1 MLDSLL
7 RPKIQKHLD
16 GIIKRSFLSTTHPNT
31 ISVLGCILG
40 IISAVLI
47 YFQLKYLAALFLL
60 VSGVAD
66 ILDGTVARLFQKK
79 TATGCT
85 IDIVFD
91 RLIECSV
98 IFALFLI
105 SPEQRS
111 LVSMLL
117 LVGVVMC
124 LTSFFVVGML
134 SYNTSEKSFHY
145 SPGICERGEA
155 FIFFINMIIF
165 PKAFQLLGYIFS
177 SLMLIT
183 ALVRTTEFI
192 RQDKLSNLSTFHE
205 SDE

>member
-1 MLDSLL
+1 MLDSVL
-7 RPKIQKHLD
+7 RPKIQKHID
-16 GIIKRSFLSTTHPNT
+16 NIVYRSFLSSTHPNT

-40 IISAVLI
+40 ITSAVLI
-47 YFQLKYLAALFLL
+47 YYQIKYLAALFLL
-60 VSGVAD
+60 ASGVAD
-66 ILDGTVARLFQKK
+66 ILDGTVARVFQKK
-79 TATGCT
+79 TLAGCS

-124 LTSFFVVGML
+124 LTSFFVVSML
-134 SYNTSEKSFHY
+134 SNNTSEKSFHY

-155 FIFFINMIIF
+155 FIFFISMIIF

-183 ALVRTTEFI
+183 AVVRIIEFI
-192 RQDKLSNLSTFHE
+192 KQDKLNNLSSSHE